1 MIRLITQAAWDL
13 MTDVYQKV
21 REGHRFD
28 LLERG
33 FQSATERNSSHTSV
47 STLKIWKKNSKNVVY
62 IFSSLIVKSV
72 YFIFSIIV

>member
-1 MIRLITQAAWDL
+1 

-33 FQSATERNSSHTSV
+33 FQSDKERKLFSYQCQYGARSV
-47 STLKIWKKNSKNVVY
+47 WLWKKNSINVVY
-62 IFSSLIVKSV
+62 IFSV
-72 YFIFSIIV
+72 

>member
-1 MIRLITQAAWDL
+1 MRRLNTQAASDL
-13 MTDVYQKV
+13 MTDVHQKV

-47 STLKIWKKNSKNVVY
+47 STVPTGNHVSANECVSGTNYLR
-62 IFSSLIVKSV
+62 
-72 YFIFSIIV
+72 

>member
-1 MIRLITQAAWDL
+1 

-33 FQSATERNSSHTSV
+33 FQSATARNSSHTSV
-47 STLKIWKKNSKNVVY
+47 STG
-62 IFSSLIVKSV
+62 
-72 YFIFSIIV
+72 SIQNELNDYL